1 MFYNSLI
8 YFCYYYNLVV
18 NGVYSFYRELLDR
31 ITLPPPPVFVYKVIK
46 FTEPEGEIETDPEDL
61 TDAYIR
67 GLPILVQPD
76 KTRAEYRV
84 TWKRNKTYRIVR
96 SDPSDP
102 SPNHEMFAGILPD
115 PRKRIVMAVLN
126 NPVDNISEDV
136 MNRVLK
142 FAGPRH
148 DFFGNK
154 RLRMRWL
161 FENDDVLPESQ
172 LHLLYTDGKLLKFRP
187 DDLLI

>member
-1 MFYNSLI
+1 MFYNTLF
-8 YFCYYYNLVV
+8 YCLYYYNCVV
-18 NGVYSFYRELLDR
+18 GSVYAFYRELVER
-31 ITLPPPPVFVYKVIK
+31 ITLPPPPVFVYKVLK
-46 FTEPEGEIETDPEDL
+46 FYEPENEIEEPPEDL
-61 TDAYIR
+61 TDAFVS

-84 TWKRNKTYRIVR
+84 TWKRDKRYRVIR

-102 SPNHEMFAGILPD
+102 SPTHEMFAGVMPD
-115 PRKRIVMAVLN
+115 PKQRIVMAVLN
-126 NPVDNISEDV
+126 NPVENVSENV
-136 MNRVLK
+136 LNRVLK

-172 LHLLYTDGKLLKFRP
+172 LHLLYTDGKLLKFKP
-187 DDLLI
+187 DDLMV